1 MNGKARGVEQ
11 SLATS
16 PLAAAAHI
24 ADATFASYQEEAE
37 EIDAD
42 VPSLFFVADHR
53 AETAEPYLAGHCP
66 NPRVEA
72 FGGHM
77 TFREYPG
84 KFNAL
89 LSAFPATTG

>member
-1 MNGKARGVEQ
+1 MNGKAWSVEQ
-11 SLATS
+11 SLATP
-16 PLAAAAHI
+16 PLVAAAHI
-24 ADATFASYQEEAE
+24 ADATFANCQEEAE

-77 TFREYPG
+77 TFRECPG
-84 KFNAL
+84 KFDAL
-89 LSAFPATTG
+89 LPEFPATTG